1 MGISQILKPSIQ
13 AIVYICYKFIKIIHN
28 QYLNMKKV
36 ILFGFILL
44 SFSLSSQTMLEKL
57 KHKKDSIEKAA
68 KEKANAIVTGTTAPT
83 LTNDEVIKGLK
94 EALTVGTNNS
104 SGLASKLDGFYK
116 NPRIFI
122 PWPEEAKDM
131 KVKLTKMGM
140 SKKIAEF
147 ETSLNRAAEEA
158 ALKAAPVFI
167 DAITNMSL
175 SDGFA
180 ILKGVDT
187 AATNY
192 LRKTTYNP
200 LKDKFLPVV
209 KEAVAKV
216 KVTSYWQP
224 LATAYNKL
232 PGVKKQNPNLDEYV
246 TNKAINGLMVLIA
259 DEEIKIRKDPM
270 ARVTDLLKKVFG
282 FEK

>member
-1 MGISQILKPSIQ
+1 
-13 AIVYICYKFIKIIHN
+13 
-28 QYLNMKKV
+28 MKKLIFV
-36 ILFGFILL
+36 SCLLL
-44 SFSLSSQTMLEKL
+44 SQGIFSQTL
-57 KHKKDSIEKAA
+57 KELLKQKKDSLEKKA
-68 KEKANAIVTGTTAPT
+68 KEKANSILTGTAAPAVPA
-83 LTNDEVIKGLK
+83 LTNEEVIKGLK

-104 SGLASKLDGFYK
+104 SGMASKLDGFYK
-116 NPRIFI
+116 NPKIFI

-131 KVKLTKMGM
+131 KTRLTKLGM
-140 SKKIAEF
+140 TKKITEF

-175 SDGFA
+175 QDGFS

-216 KVTSYWQP
+216 KVTSYWLP

-246 TNKAINGLMVLIA
+246 TNKAINGLMSLIA

-282 FEK
+282 R

>member
-1 MGISQILKPSIQ
+1 MGISQILKPSIK
-13 AIVYICYKFIKIIHN
+13 AIVYICYKFIKIIYN
-28 QYLNMKKV
+28 NINMKKV
-36 ILFGFILL
+36 ILFGCILF

-68 KEKANAIVTGTTAPT
+68 KEKVHNATATTPT
-83 LTNDEVIKGLK
+83 LTNEEVIKGLK

-104 SGLASKLDGFYK
+104 SGLASKMDGFYK

-122 PWPEEAKDM
+122 PWPEEAQDM

-167 DAITNMSL
+167 DAVTNMSVQ
-175 SDGFA
+175 DGFA

-192 LRKTTYNP
+192 LRKTTYSP

-246 TNKAINGLMVLIA
+246 TNKAINGLMLLIA

>member
-1 MGISQILKPSIQ
+1 
-13 AIVYICYKFIKIIHN
+13 
-28 QYLNMKKV
+28 MKKV
-36 ILFGFILL
+36 ILAGCVLFSL
-44 SFSLSSQTMLEKL
+44 SLSSQTMMEKL
-57 KHKKDSIEKAA
+57 KLKKDSIEKAA
-68 KEKANAIVTGTTAPT
+68 REKAAAIVTGTVAPPA
-83 LTNDEVIKGLK
+83 LTNEEVIKGLK
-94 EALTVGTNNS
+94 EALTLGTNNS
-104 SGLASKLDGFYK
+104 SGMAGKLDGFYK
-116 NPRIFI
+116 NPKIYI

-140 SKKIAEF
+140 TKKITEF

-175 SDGFA
+175 QDGFA

-192 LRKTTYNP
+192 LRKTTYSP
-200 LKDKFLPVV
+200 LKDKFMPIV

-216 KVTSYWQP
+216 KVTSYWLP

-232 PGVKKQNPNLDEYV
+232 PGVKKQNPNLDEYL
-246 TNKAINGLMVLIA
+246 TNKAINGLMLLIA

-282 FEK
+282 FK

>member
-1 MGISQILKPSIQ
+1 
-13 AIVYICYKFIKIIHN
+13 
-28 QYLNMKKV
+28 MKKV
-36 ILFGFILL
+36 ILFGCILF

-68 KEKANAIVTGTTAPT
+68 KEKVHNATATTPT
-83 LTNDEVIKGLK
+83 LTNEEVIKGLK

-104 SGLASKLDGFYK
+104 SGLASKMDGFYK

-122 PWPEEAKDM
+122 PWPEEAQDM

-167 DAITNMSL
+167 DAVTNMSVQ
-175 SDGFA
+175 DGFA

-192 LRKTTYNP
+192 LRKTTYSP

-246 TNKAINGLMVLIA
+246 TNKAINGLMLLIA

>member
-1 MGISQILKPSIQ
+1 
-13 AIVYICYKFIKIIHN
+13 
-28 QYLNMKKV
+28 MKKV
-36 ILFGFILL
+36 ILFSFILF
-44 SFSLSSQTMLEKL
+44 SFSVSSQTMMEKL
-57 KHKKDSIEKAA
+57 KLKKDSIAKAA
-68 KEKANAIVTGTTAPT
+68 KEKVNAATATTPT
-83 LTNDEVIKGLK
+83 LTNEEVIKGLK

-104 SGLASKLDGFYK
+104 SGVASKLDGFYK
-116 NPRIFI
+116 NPKIFI
-122 PWPEEAKDM
+122 PWPEEAQDM

-246 TNKAINGLMVLIA
+246 TNKAINGLMLLIA
-259 DEEIKIRKDPM
+259 DEEIKIRKDPL
-270 ARVTDLLKKVFG
+270 ARVSDLLKKVFG